1 MSCEIYQMRLTEL
14 SPFVGRTC
22 LWFMV
27 FNATFNNIADIVA
40 DSFIGGGNRATWRK
54 PPTDKFR
61 MTIVFTNYKLQT
73 ILNWL

>member
-1 MSCEIYQMRLTEL
+1 MRLTEL

-40 DSFIGGGNRATWRK
+40 VSFIDGGKRATWRK
-54 PPTDKFR
+54 PPTFR
-61 MTIVFTNYKLQT
+61 KNKKTYSYF
-73 ILNWL
+73 ILLLKIACNSFSY